1 MPTYEYFCEDCGDFS
16 ALRPMS
22 ARNEP
27 CACPHCGTAA
37 YRVMLS
43 APTLATM
50 DGATRSAH
58 ATNERAAN
66 APMTSAEY
74 AARHKHGPG
83 CGCCSGKPSKSTVR
97 AADGSKAFPTK
108 RPWMI
113 SH

>member
-1 MPTYEYFCEDCGDFS
+1 MPTYDYACADCGNFS

-22 ARNEP
+22 ARNE
-27 CACPHCGTAA
+27 ACPCPRCGTAA

-43 APTLATM
+43 APTLATL
-50 DGATRSAH
+50 DSASRSAH
-58 ATNERAAN
+58 ATNERAAH

-74 AARHKHGPG
+74 ATRHKHGPG
-83 CGCCSGKPSKSTVR
+83 CGCCGGKPSKATLR
-97 AADGSKAFPTK
+97 APDGSKAFPAK